1 MRNGKAKAADQRRK
15 KETKMKSFIAAYQIN
30 AAKRALYRRTR
41 NEFAAMPR
49 HVALDLGIVP
59 EDADQIARAAV
70 WG

>member
-15 KETKMKSFIAAYQIN
+15 KETKMKSFIAADQAN
-30 AAKRALYRRTR
+30 AAKHALYRRTR

-49 HVALDLGIVP
+49 NVAIDLGLFP
-59 EDADQIARAAV
+59 EDAAKVAHQAV